1 MGLLFPVMEV
11 NPSGYYKWRSRRGR
25 GNQYVLDRELLSALL
40 KDAHRKHKSFGYHRL
55 ATVVRRETGW
65 LFSDNLAHKCC
76 KWYGIRSKARHYKR
90 GRAGEEHV
98 RYPNLVGQ
106 NWAVAKPMELV
117 VSDMT
122 QIQYRGRRYEWTY
135 ILDVYNNEILSH
147 HCSARPGDRVPY
159 LSCLRDLMG
168 RARDRVEPV
177 MLHTDQGS
185 VYASRAFAK
194 VHEQSGLL
202 RSMSRAGKPTDNP
215 VIESINGW
223 IKAELKVDFPPL
235 GDEGFKEYLDRFVRY
250 FNEDRPSYK
259 LKYQS
264 PVQYR
269 TAQGFG

>member
-1 MGLLFPVMEV
+1 MEV

-25 GNQYVLDRELLSALL
+25 RNQYVLDRELLSALL